1 MAVIDSRQAGVLRQL
16 GKEGGGA
23 PENVIRKWMADI
35 TGLPL
40 HRVVRRWLPRPGTRP
55 GIDEDWVAVGVERV
69 QTHGT
74 PYQRGRK
81 GQPEDATSGDVVRE
95 VHQTLHCIASFYG
108 PNASQIVDDFRDAAQ
123 LFQTN
128 DSLKAQGLTLQAI
141 AEEALQ
147 LPDFLGEQWVP
158 RFDITFKLGRKVSRT
173 YGVRDLV
180 KVGPIEIHTEKGL
193 ANG

>member
-1 MAVIDSRQAGVLRQL
+1 MAVIDSRQAGVLKRL

-23 PENVIRKWMADI
+23 PENVVRKWMADI
-35 TGLPL
+35 TELPL

-55 GIDEDWVAVGVERV
+55 GIDEDWIAVGVERV

-81 GQPEDATSGDVVRE
+81 GQPEDAESGDVVRE

-108 PNASQIVDDFRDAAQ
+108 PNAAQIVDDFRDAAQ

-128 DSLKAQGLTLQAI
+128 AALQAQGLTLQGI
-141 AEEALQ
+141 AEDALQ
-147 LPDFLGEQWVP
+147 LPDLLGEQWVP
-158 RFDITFKLGRKVSRT
+158 RFDITFKLGRKVTRT

-180 KVGPIEIHTEKGL
+180 KVGPIEIITEKGK
-193 ANG
+193 NG

>member
-1 MAVIDSRQAGVLRQL
+1 MAVIDSRQAGVLKQL

-55 GIDEDWVAVGVERV
+55 GIDEDWIAVGVERV

-74 PYQRGRK
+74 PYQRGHK
-81 GQPEDATSGDVVRE
+81 GQPEDAESGDVVRE

-108 PNASQIVDDFRDAAQ
+108 PNAAQIVDDFRDAAQ

-128 DSLKAQGLTLQAI
+128 AALQAQGLTLQGI
-141 AEEALQ
+141 AEDALQ
-147 LPDFLGEQWVP
+147 LPDLLGEQWVP
-158 RFDITFKLGRKVSRT
+158 RFDITFKLGRKVTRT

-180 KVGPIEIHTEKGL
+180 KVGPIEIITEKGK
-193 ANG
+193 NG

>member
-1 MAVIDSRQAGVLRQL
+1 MAVIDSRQAGVLKQL

-55 GIDEDWVAVGVERV
+55 GIDEDWIAVGVERV

-81 GQPEDATSGDVVRE
+81 GQPEDAESGDVVRE

-108 PNASQIVDDFRDAAQ
+108 PNAAQIVDDFRDAAQ
-123 LFQTN
+123 LSQTN
-128 DSLKAQGLTLQAI
+128 AALQAQGLTLQGI
-141 AEEALQ
+141 AEDALQ
-147 LPDFLGEQWVP
+147 LPDLLGEQWVP
-158 RFDITFKLGRKVSRT
+158 RFDITFKLGRKVTRT

-180 KVGPIEIHTEKGL
+180 KVGPIEIITEKGK
-193 ANG
+193 NG

>member
-1 MAVIDSRQAGVLRQL
+1 MAVIDSRQAGVLKQL

-55 GIDEDWVAVGVERV
+55 GIDEDWIAVGVERV

-81 GQPEDATSGDVVRE
+81 GQPEDAESGDVVRE

-108 PNASQIVDDFRDAAQ
+108 PNAAQIVDDFRDAAQ

-128 DSLKAQGLTLQAI
+128 AALQSQGLTLQGI
-141 AEEALQ
+141 AEDAVQ
-147 LPDFLGEQWVP
+147 LPDLLGEQWVP

-180 KVGPIEIHTEKGL
+180 KVGPIEIITEKGK
-193 ANG
+193 NG

>member
-1 MAVIDSRQAGVLRQL
+1 MAVIDSRQAGVLKQL

-55 GIDEDWVAVGVERV
+55 GIDEDWIAVGVERV

-81 GQPEDATSGDVVRE
+81 GQPEDAESGDVVRE

-108 PNASQIVDDFRDAAQ
+108 PNAAQIVDDFRDAAQ

-128 DSLKAQGLTLQAI
+128 AALQAQGLTLQGI
-141 AEEALQ
+141 AEDALQ
-147 LPDFLGEQWVP
+147 LPDLLGEQWVP

-180 KVGPIEIHTEKGL
+180 KVGPIEIITEKGK
-193 ANG
+193 NG

>member
-1 MAVIDSRQAGVLRQL
+1 MAVIDSRQAGVLKQL

-23 PENVIRKWMADI
+23 PENVIRKWMADV

-55 GIDEDWVAVGVERV
+55 GIDEDWIAVGVERV

-81 GQPEDATSGDVVRE
+81 GQPEDAESGDVVRE

-108 PNASQIVDDFRDAAQ
+108 PNAAQIVDDFRDAAQ

-128 DSLKAQGLTLQAI
+128 AALQAQGLTLQGI
-141 AEEALQ
+141 AEDALQ
-147 LPDFLGEQWVP
+147 MPDLLGEQWVP
-158 RFDITFKLGRKVSRT
+158 RFDITFKLGRKVTRT

-180 KVGPIEIHTEKGL
+180 KVGPIEIITEKGK
-193 ANG
+193 NG

>member
-1 MAVIDSRQAGVLRQL
+1 MAVIDSRQAGVLKQL

-23 PENVIRKWMADI
+23 PENVVRKWMADI

-40 HRVVRRWLPRPGTRP
+40 NRVVRRWLPRPGTRP
-55 GIDEDWVAVGVERV
+55 GIDEDWIAVGVERV

-81 GQPEDATSGDVVRE
+81 GQPEDAASGDVVRE

-108 PNASQIVDDFRDAAQ
+108 PNAAQIVDDFRDAAQ

-128 DSLKAQGLTLQAI
+128 DALKAQGLTLQGI
-141 AEEALQ
+141 AEDAVQ

>member
-1 MAVIDSRQAGVLRQL
+1 MAVIDSRQAGVLKQL
-16 GKEGGGA
+16 GKEGGEA

-55 GIDEDWVAVGVERV
+55 GIDEDWIAVGVERV

-81 GQPEDATSGDVVRE
+81 GQPEDAESGDVVRE

-108 PNASQIVDDFRDAAQ
+108 PNAAQIVDDFRDAAQ
-123 LFQTN
+123 LSQTN
-128 DSLKAQGLTLQAI
+128 AALQAQGLTLQGI
-141 AEEALQ
+141 AEDALQ
-147 LPDFLGEQWVP
+147 LPDLLGEQWVP

-180 KVGPIEIHTEKGL
+180 KVGPIEIITEKGK
-193 ANG
+193 NG

>member
-1 MAVIDSRQAGVLRQL
+1 MAVIDSRQAGVLKQL

-23 PENVIRKWMADI
+23 PENVIRKWMAAI

-55 GIDEDWVAVGVERV
+55 GIDEDWIAVGVERV

-81 GQPEDATSGDVVRE
+81 GQPEDAESGDVVRE

-108 PNASQIVDDFRDAAQ
+108 PNAAQIVDDFRDAAQ

-128 DSLKAQGLTLQAI
+128 AALQAQGLTLQGI
-141 AEEALQ
+141 AEDALQ
-147 LPDFLGEQWVP
+147 LPDLLGEQWVP

-180 KVGPIEIHTEKGL
+180 KVGPIEIYTEKGK
-193 ANG
+193 NG

>member
-1 MAVIDSRQAGVLRQL
+1 MAVIDSRQAGVLKQL
-16 GKEGGGA
+16 GKEGGEA
-23 PENVIRKWMADI
+23 PENAIRRWVADI

-40 HRVVRRWLPRPGTRP
+40 TRVVKRWLSRPGKRP

-81 GQPEDATSGDVVRE
+81 GRPEDAQSGDVVRE

-108 PNASQIVDDFRDAAQ
+108 PNASQLVDDFRDAAQ

-128 DSLKAQGLTLQAI
+128 DVLKQSGLTLQGI
-141 AEEALQ
+141 AEEAMQ
-147 LPDFLGEQWVP
+147 LPDFLAEQWVS
-158 RFDITFKLGRKVSRT
+158 RYDITFKLGRKVTRT

-180 KVGPIEIHTEKGL
+180 KVGPIEIYTEKGL

>member
-1 MAVIDSRQAGVLRQL
+1 MAVIDSRTPGVLKRL
-16 GKEGGGA
+16 GKEGGDA
-23 PENVIRKWMADI
+23 PENVVRKWMAEI

-40 HRVVRRWLPRPGTRP
+40 NRVVRRWLPRPGTRP
-55 GIDEDWVAVGVERV
+55 GIDEDWIAVGVERV

-81 GQPEDATSGDVVRE
+81 GQPEDAASGDVVRE

-108 PNASQIVDDFRDAAQ
+108 PNAAQIVDDFRDAAQ

-128 DSLKAQGLTLQAI
+128 AALQAQGLTLQGI
-141 AEEALQ
+141 AEDALQ
-147 LPDFLGEQWVP
+147 LPDLLGEQWVP

-180 KVGPIEIHTEKGL
+180 KVGPIEIITEKEK
-193 ANG
+193 NG

>member
-1 MAVIDSRQAGVLRQL
+1 MAVIDSRQAGVLKKLSQ
-16 GKEGGGA
+16 EGGEA
-23 PENVIRKWMADI
+23 PENVVRKWMADI

-81 GQPEDATSGDVVRE
+81 GQPEDADSGDVVRE

-108 PNASQIVDDFRDAAQ
+108 PNAAQIVDDFRDAAQ

-128 DSLKAQGLTLQAI
+128 DALKAQGLTLQGI
-141 AEEALQ
+141 AEDALQ

>member
-1 MAVIDSRQAGVLRQL
+1 MAVIDSRQAGVLKQL

-55 GIDEDWVAVGVERV
+55 GIDEDWIAVGVERV

-81 GQPEDATSGDVVRE
+81 GQPEDAESGDVVRE

-108 PNASQIVDDFRDAAQ
+108 PNAAQIVDDFRDAAQ

-128 DSLKAQGLTLQAI
+128 DSLKAQGLTLQGI
-141 AEEALQ
+141 AEDAVQ
-147 LPDFLGEQWVP
+147 LPDLLGEQWVP

-180 KVGPIEIHTEKGL
+180 KVGPIEIITEKGK
-193 ANG
+193 NG

>member
-1 MAVIDSRQAGVLRQL
+1 MAVIDSRQAGVLKQL
-16 GKEGGGA
+16 DKEGGGA

-55 GIDEDWVAVGVERV
+55 GIDEDWIAVGVERV

-81 GQPEDATSGDVVRE
+81 GQPEDAESGDVVRE

-108 PNASQIVDDFRDAAQ
+108 PNAAQIVDDFRDAAQ
-123 LFQTN
+123 LFQAN
-128 DSLKAQGLTLQAI
+128 AALQAQGLTLQGI
-141 AEEALQ
+141 AEDALQ
-147 LPDFLGEQWVP
+147 LPDLLGEQWVP

-180 KVGPIEIHTEKGL
+180 KVGPIEIITEKGK
-193 ANG
+193 NG

>member
-1 MAVIDSRQAGVLRQL
+1 MAVIDSRQAGVLKQL

-23 PENVIRKWMADI
+23 PENVVRKWMADI

-40 HRVVRRWLPRPGTRP
+40 NRVVRRWLPRPGTRP
-55 GIDEDWVAVGVERV
+55 GIDEDWIAVGVERV

-81 GQPEDATSGDVVRE
+81 GQPEDAASGDVVRE

-108 PNASQIVDDFRDAAQ
+108 PNAAQIVDDFRDAAQ

-128 DSLKAQGLTLQAI
+128 DALKAQGLTLQGI
-141 AEEALQ
+141 AEDAVQ
-147 LPDFLGEQWVP
+147 LPD
-158 RFDITFKLGRKVSRT
+158 T

>member
-1 MAVIDSRQAGVLRQL
+1 MAVIDSRQAGVLKQL
-16 GKEGGGA
+16 DKEGGGA

-55 GIDEDWVAVGVERV
+55 GIDEDWIAVGVERV

-81 GQPEDATSGDVVRE
+81 GQPEDAESGDVVRE

-108 PNASQIVDDFRDAAQ
+108 PNAAQIVDDFRDAAQ

-128 DSLKAQGLTLQAI
+128 DSLKAQGLTLQGI
-141 AEEALQ
+141 AEDALH
-147 LPDFLGEQWVP
+147 LPDLLGEQWVP

-180 KVGPIEIHTEKGL
+180 KVGPIEIITEKGK
-193 ANG
+193 NG

>member
-1 MAVIDSRQAGVLRQL
+1 MAVIDSRQAGVLKQL
-16 GKEGGGA
+16 DKEGGGA

-55 GIDEDWVAVGVERV
+55 GIDEDWIAVGVERV

-81 GQPEDATSGDVVRE
+81 GKPEDAESGDVVRE

-108 PNASQIVDDFRDAAQ
+108 PNAAQIVDDFRDAAQ

-128 DSLKAQGLTLQAI
+128 AALQAQGLTLQGI
-141 AEEALQ
+141 AEDALQ
-147 LPDFLGEQWVP
+147 LPDLLGEQWVP

-180 KVGPIEIHTEKGL
+180 KVGPIEIITEKGK
-193 ANG
+193 NG

>member
-1 MAVIDSRQAGVLRQL
+1 MAVIDSRQAGVLKKL
-16 GKEGGGA
+16 GKKGGGA

-55 GIDEDWVAVGVERV
+55 GIDEDWIAVGVERV

-81 GQPEDATSGDVVRE
+81 GQPEDAESGDVVRE

-123 LFQTN
+123 LSQTN
-128 DSLKAQGLTLQAI
+128 AALQAQGLTLQGI
-141 AEEALQ
+141 AEDAIQ
-147 LPDFLGEQWVP
+147 LPDLLGEQWVP
-158 RFDITFKLGRKVSRT
+158 RFDITFKLGRKVTRI

-180 KVGPIEIHTEKGL
+180 KVGPIEIITEKGK
-193 ANG
+193 NG

>member
-1 MAVIDSRQAGVLRQL
+1 MAVIDSRQAGVLKQL

-55 GIDEDWVAVGVERV
+55 GIDEDWIAVGVERV

-81 GQPEDATSGDVVRE
+81 GQPEDAESGDVVRE

-108 PNASQIVDDFRDAAQ
+108 PNAAQIVDDFRDAAQ

-128 DSLKAQGLTLQAI
+128 FALQAQGLTLQGI
-141 AEEALQ
+141 AEDALQ
-147 LPDFLGEQWVP
+147 LPDLLGEQWVP

-180 KVGPIEIHTEKGL
+180 KVGPIEIYTEKGK
-193 ANG
+193 NG

>member
-1 MAVIDSRQAGVLRQL
+1 MAVIDSRTPGVLKRL
-16 GKEGGGA
+16 GKEGGDA
-23 PENVIRKWMADI
+23 PENVVRKWMAEI

-40 HRVVRRWLPRPGTRP
+40 NRVVRRWLPRPGTRP
-55 GIDEDWVAVGVERV
+55 GIDEDWIAVGVERV

-81 GQPEDATSGDVVRE
+81 GQPEDAASGDVVRE

-108 PNASQIVDDFRDAAQ
+108 PNAAQIVDDFRDAAQ

-128 DSLKAQGLTLQAI
+128 AALQAQGLTLQGI
-141 AEEALQ
+141 AEDALQ
-147 LPDFLGEQWVP
+147 LPDLLGEQWVP
-158 RFDITFKLGRKVSRT
+158 RFDITFKLGRKVTRT

-180 KVGPIEIHTEKGL
+180 KVGPIEIITEKGK
-193 ANG
+193 NG

>member
-1 MAVIDSRQAGVLRQL
+1 MAVIDSRQAGVLKQL

-55 GIDEDWVAVGVERV
+55 GIDEDWIAVGVERV

-81 GQPEDATSGDVVRE
+81 GKPEDAESGDVVRE

-108 PNASQIVDDFRDAAQ
+108 PNAAQIVDDFRDAAQ

-128 DSLKAQGLTLQAI
+128 DALQAQGLTLQGI
-141 AEEALQ
+141 AEDALQ
-147 LPDFLGEQWVP
+147 LPDLLGEQWVP

-180 KVGPIEIHTEKGL
+180 KIGPIEIITEKGK
-193 ANG
+193 NG

>member
-1 MAVIDSRQAGVLRQL
+1 MAVIDSRQAGVLKQL
-16 GKEGGGA
+16 GKEGGNA
-23 PENVIRKWMADI
+23 PENAVRKWMADI

-55 GIDEDWVAVGVERV
+55 GIDEDWIAVGVERV

-81 GQPEDATSGDVVRE
+81 GQPEDAESGDVVRE

-108 PNASQIVDDFRDAAQ
+108 PNAAQIVDDFRDAAQ

-128 DSLKAQGLTLQAI
+128 DSLKAQGLTLQGI
-141 AEEALQ
+141 AEDALQ
-147 LPDFLGEQWVP
+147 LPDLLGEQWVP
-158 RFDITFKLGRKVSRT
+158 RFDITFKLGRKVTRT

-180 KVGPIEIHTEKGL
+180 KVGPIEIYTEKGKV
-193 ANG
+193 NG

>member
-1 MAVIDSRQAGVLRQL
+1 MAVIDSRTPGVLKRL
-16 GKEGGGA
+16 GKEGGDA
-23 PENVIRKWMADI
+23 PENVVRKWMAEI

-40 HRVVRRWLPRPGTRP
+40 NRVVRRWLPRPGTRP
-55 GIDEDWVAVGVERV
+55 GIDEDWIAVGVERV

-81 GQPEDATSGDVVRE
+81 GQPEDAASGDVVRE

-108 PNASQIVDDFRDAAQ
+108 PNAAQIVDDFRDAAQ

-128 DSLKAQGLTLQAI
+128 AALQAQGLTLQGI
-141 AEEALQ
+141 AEDALQ
-147 LPDFLGEQWVP
+147 LPDLLGEQWVP

-180 KVGPIEIHTEKGL
+180 KVGPIEIITEKGK

>member
-1 MAVIDSRQAGVLRQL
+1 MAVIDSRQAGVLKQL
-16 GKEGGGA
+16 GKEGGNA

-40 HRVVRRWLPRPGTRP
+40 NRVVRRWLPRPGTRP
-55 GIDEDWVAVGVERV
+55 GIDEDWIAVGVERV

-81 GQPEDATSGDVVRE
+81 GQPEDAESGDVVRE

-108 PNASQIVDDFRDAAQ
+108 PNAAQIVDDFRDAAQ

-128 DSLKAQGLTLQAI
+128 DSLKAQGLTLQGI
-141 AEEALQ
+141 AEDALQ
-147 LPDFLGEQWVP
+147 LPDLLGEQWVP
-158 RFDITFKLGRKVSRT
+158 RFDITFKLGRRVSRT

-180 KVGPIEIHTEKGL
+180 KVGPIEIYTEKGK
-193 ANG
+193 NG

>member
-1 MAVIDSRQAGVLRQL
+1 MAVIDSRQAGVLKQL
-16 GKEGGGA
+16 DKEGGGA

-55 GIDEDWVAVGVERV
+55 GIDEDWIAVGVERV

-81 GQPEDATSGDVVRE
+81 GQPEDAESGDVVRE

-108 PNASQIVDDFRDAAQ
+108 PNAAQIVDDFRDAAQ

-128 DSLKAQGLTLQAI
+128 AALQAQGLTLQGI
-141 AEEALQ
+141 AEDALQ
-147 LPDFLGEQWVP
+147 LPDLLGEQWVP

-180 KVGPIEIHTEKGL
+180 KVGPIEIITEKGK
-193 ANG
+193 NG

>member
-1 MAVIDSRQAGVLRQL
+1 MAVIDSRQAGVLKQL

-23 PENVIRKWMADI
+23 PENVVRKWMADI

-40 HRVVRRWLPRPGTRP
+40 NRVVRRWLPRPGTRP
-55 GIDEDWVAVGVERV
+55 GIDEDWIAVGVERV
-69 QTHGT
+69 QTQGT

-81 GQPEDATSGDVVRE
+81 GQPEDAASGDVVRE

-108 PNASQIVDDFRDAAQ
+108 PNAAQIVDDFRDAAQ

-128 DSLKAQGLTLQAI
+128 DALKAQGLTLQGI
-141 AEEALQ
+141 AEDAVQ

>member
-1 MAVIDSRQAGVLRQL
+1 MAVIDSRQAGVLKQL
-16 GKEGGGA
+16 GKEGGDA

-55 GIDEDWVAVGVERV
+55 GIDEDWIAVGVERV

-81 GQPEDATSGDVVRE
+81 GQPEDAESGDVVRE
-95 VHQTLHCIASFYG
+95 THQTLHCIASFYG
-108 PNASQIVDDFRDAAQ
+108 PNAAQIVDDFRDAAQ

-128 DSLKAQGLTLQAI
+128 AALQAQGFTLQGI
-141 AEEALQ
+141 AEDALQ
-147 LPDFLGEQWVP
+147 LPDLLGEQWVP

-180 KVGPIEIHTEKGL
+180 KVGPIEIITEKGK
-193 ANG
+193 NG

>member
-1 MAVIDSRQAGVLRQL
+1 MAVIDSRQAGVLKQL

-55 GIDEDWVAVGVERV
+55 GIDEDWIAVGVERV

-81 GQPEDATSGDVVRE
+81 GQPEDAASGDVVRE

-108 PNASQIVDDFRDAAQ
+108 PNAAQIVDDFRDAAQ

-128 DSLKAQGLTLQAI
+128 AALQSQGLTLQGI
-141 AEEALQ
+141 AEDALQ
-147 LPDFLGEQWVP
+147 LPDLLGEQWVP

-180 KVGPIEIHTEKGL
+180 KVGPIEIITEKGK

>member
-1 MAVIDSRQAGVLRQL
+1 MAVIDSRQAGVLKQL
-16 GKEGGGA
+16 DKEGGGA

-55 GIDEDWVAVGVERV
+55 GIDEDWIAVGVERV

-81 GQPEDATSGDVVRE
+81 GQPEDAESGDVVRE

-108 PNASQIVDDFRDAAQ
+108 PNAAQIVDDFRDAAQ

-128 DSLKAQGLTLQAI
+128 DSLKALGLTLQGI
-141 AEEALQ
+141 AEDALQ
-147 LPDFLGEQWVP
+147 LPDLLGEQWVP

-173 YGVRDLV
+173 YGVRDIV
-180 KVGPIEIHTEKGL
+180 KVGPIEIITEKGK
-193 ANG
+193 NG

>member
-1 MAVIDSRQAGVLRQL
+1 MAVIDSRQAGVLKQL
-16 GKEGGGA
+16 DKEGGGA
-23 PENVIRKWMADI
+23 PENVVRKWMAEI

-55 GIDEDWVAVGVERV
+55 GIDEDWIAVGVERV

-81 GQPEDATSGDVVRE
+81 GQPEDAASGDVVRE

-108 PNASQIVDDFRDAAQ
+108 PNAAQIVDDFRDAAQ

-128 DSLKAQGLTLQAI
+128 AALQAQGLTLQGI
-141 AEEALQ
+141 AEDAIQ
-147 LPDFLGEQWVP
+147 LPDLLGEQWVP
-158 RFDITFKLGRKVSRT
+158 RFDITFKLGRKVTRT

-180 KVGPIEIHTEKGL
+180 KVGPIEIITEKGK
-193 ANG
+193 NG

>member
-1 MAVIDSRQAGVLRQL
+1 MAVIDSRQAGVLKKLSQ
-16 GKEGGGA
+16 EGGEA
-23 PENVIRKWMADI
+23 PENVVRKWMADI

-81 GQPEDATSGDVVRE
+81 GQPEDADSGDVVRE
-95 VHQTLHCIASFYG
+95 VQQTLHCIASFYG
-108 PNASQIVDDFRDAAQ
+108 PNAAQIVDDFRDAAQ

-128 DSLKAQGLTLQAI
+128 DALKAQGLTLQGI
-141 AEEALQ
+141 AEDALQ

>member
-1 MAVIDSRQAGVLRQL
+1 MAVIDSRQAGVLKQL
-16 GKEGGGA
+16 GKEGGDA

-55 GIDEDWVAVGVERV
+55 GIDEDWIAVGVERV

-81 GQPEDATSGDVVRE
+81 GQPEDAESGDVVRE
-95 VHQTLHCIASFYG
+95 THQTLHCIASFYG
-108 PNASQIVDDFRDAAQ
+108 PNAAQIVDDFRDAAQ

-128 DSLKAQGLTLQAI
+128 AALQAQGLTLQGI
-141 AEEALQ
+141 AEDALQ
-147 LPDFLGEQWVP
+147 LPDLLGEQWVP

-180 KVGPIEIHTEKGL
+180 KVGPIEIITEKGK
-193 ANG
+193 NG

>member
-1 MAVIDSRQAGVLRQL
+1 MAVIDSRQAGVLKQL
-16 GKEGGGA
+16 DKEGGGA

-35 TGLPL
+35 TGLPI

-55 GIDEDWVAVGVERV
+55 GIDEDWIAVGVERV

-81 GQPEDATSGDVVRE
+81 GQPEDAESGDVVRE

-108 PNASQIVDDFRDAAQ
+108 PNAAQIVDDFRDAAQ

-128 DSLKAQGLTLQAI
+128 AALQAQGLTLQGI
-141 AEEALQ
+141 AEDALQ
-147 LPDFLGEQWVP
+147 LPDLLGEQWVP

-180 KVGPIEIHTEKGL
+180 KVGPIEIITEKGK
-193 ANG
+193 NG

>member
-1 MAVIDSRQAGVLRQL
+1 MAVIDSRTPGVLKRL
-16 GKEGGGA
+16 GKEGGDA
-23 PENVIRKWMADI
+23 PENVVRKWMAEI

-40 HRVVRRWLPRPGTRP
+40 NRVVRRWLPRPGTRP
-55 GIDEDWVAVGVERV
+55 GIDEDWIAVGVERV

-81 GQPEDATSGDVVRE
+81 GQPEDAESGDVVRE

-108 PNASQIVDDFRDAAQ
+108 PNAAQIVDDFRDAAQ

-128 DSLKAQGLTLQAI
+128 AALQAQGLTLQGI
-141 AEEALQ
+141 AEDALQ
-147 LPDFLGEQWVP
+147 LPDLLGEQWVP

-180 KVGPIEIHTEKGL
+180 KVGPIEIITEKGK

>member
-1 MAVIDSRQAGVLRQL
+1 MAVIDSRQAGVLKQL

-23 PENVIRKWMADI
+23 PENVVRKWMAEI

-55 GIDEDWVAVGVERV
+55 GIDEDWIAVGVERV

-81 GQPEDATSGDVVRE
+81 GQPEDAASGDVVRE

-108 PNASQIVDDFRDAAQ
+108 PNAAQIVDDFRDAAQ

-128 DSLKAQGLTLQAI
+128 AALQAQGLTLQGI
-141 AEEALQ
+141 AEDAVQ
-147 LPDFLGEQWVP
+147 LPDLLGEQWVP
-158 RFDITFKLGRKVSRT
+158 RFDITFKLGRKVTRT

-180 KVGPIEIHTEKGL
+180 KVGPIEIITEKGK
-193 ANG
+193 NG

>member
-1 MAVIDSRQAGVLRQL
+1 MAVIDSRQAGVLKRL

-55 GIDEDWVAVGVERV
+55 GIDEDWIAVGVERV

-81 GQPEDATSGDVVRE
+81 GQPEDAASGDVVRE

-108 PNASQIVDDFRDAAQ
+108 PNAAQIVDDFRDAAQ

-128 DSLKAQGLTLQAI
+128 DSLKAQGLTLQGI
-141 AEEALQ
+141 AEDAVQ
-147 LPDFLGEQWVP
+147 LPDLLGEQWVP
-158 RFDITFKLGRKVSRT
+158 RFDITFKLGRKVTRT

-180 KVGPIEIHTEKGL
+180 KVGPIEIITEKGK
-193 ANG
+193 NG

>member
-1 MAVIDSRQAGVLRQL
+1 MAVIDSRQAGVLKQL

-55 GIDEDWVAVGVERV
+55 GIDEDWIAVGVERV

-81 GQPEDATSGDVVRE
+81 GQPEDAESGDVVRE

-108 PNASQIVDDFRDAAQ
+108 PNAAQIVDDFRDAAQ
-123 LFQTN
+123 LFQTTAAQQ
-128 DSLKAQGLTLQAI
+128 SQGLTLQGI
-141 AEEALQ
+141 AEDAVQ
-147 LPDFLGEQWVP
+147 LPDLLGEQWVP

-180 KVGPIEIHTEKGL
+180 KVGPIEIITEKGK
-193 ANG
+193 NG